1 MGDGVPSGFEP
12 YPIEGGFDL
21 ACGMIYRRE
30 TKSGSTFGFPA
41 TERHGNLNKVIHG
54 GMLMTFADNIMGLI
68 AEEASGRFTATISLN
83 VDFVASTTP
92 DGWVEGRPT
101 LTRLARTV
109 AFLSSEITSG
119 GKTLI
124 TASGVWRIFE
134 QPVQR

>member
-1 MGDGVPSGFEP
+1 MTGDVPNGFKP
-12 YPIEGGFDL
+12 FPIAGGFDQ
-21 ACGMIYRRE
+21 ACGIIYRRE
-30 TKSGSTFGFPA
+30 TGSGATLGFRP
-41 TERHGNLNKVIHG
+41 TERHGNPNNVIHG
-54 GMLMTFADNIMGLI
+54 GMFMTFADNIMGLI
-68 AEEASGRFTATISLN
+68 AEESSGHYTATISLN
-83 VDFVASTTP
+83 VDFVASTAP

-109 AFLSSEITSG
+109 AFLPSEIVSG